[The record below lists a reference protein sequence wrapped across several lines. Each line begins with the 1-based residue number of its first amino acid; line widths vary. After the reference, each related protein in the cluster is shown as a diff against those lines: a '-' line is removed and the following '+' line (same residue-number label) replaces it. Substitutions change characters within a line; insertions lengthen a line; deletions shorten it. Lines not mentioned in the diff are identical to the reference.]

1 MQLNDYQRFI
11 HASRYARW
19 LPDESRR
26 ETWKETV
33 DRYTGFF
40 SNRFPEVFPTEDVN
54 KAIHNLDVMPS
65 MRCLMAAG
73 PALERDEI
81 AGYNC
86 SFIAIDS
93 PKAFDE
99 VMYVLMCGTGVGFS
113 VERQFTNNLPTIA
126 EEFHET
132 DTTIRVKD
140 SRIGWASAYREL
152 ISLLYSGRL
161 PKWDVSGVR
170 PAGARL
176 KTFGGRASGPKPLED
191 LFAFTVHTFKKAAGR
206 KLNSLECHDIVCKV
220 ADIVIVGGVRRSALI
235 SLSNLTDD
243 RMRNAKNGAWWES
256 DVQRALAN
264 NSVAYTEKPDVGIFL
279 KEWGTLYDSKSGERG
294 IFNRV
299 AATKK
304 ASSNGRRDVEGFD
317 YGTNP
322 CGEIILRSKG
332 LCNLSEI
339 VIRENDTLASLKE
352 KVRVA
357 TIIGTFQSTLTN
369 FRYLRSDWRKNQEEE
384 RLLGVSMTGIMD
396 HPVLSKPTD
405 ETIKWLTELREHAI
419 KVNKEWSER
428 LGIPVSAAITTVKPS
443 GTVSQLVGCSSG
455 IHPAYSQ
462 YYIRTVRMD
471 NKDPLTTFFKG
482 AGVPN
487 EPDVTKPNDITI
499 FSFPQKGTESGVTR
513 NETNAIDQLK
523 LYSVYQK
530 NWTEHNPS
538 ITVYYKDDEF
548 LNIGAWI
555 YNNFSDVSGVSLLPH
570 SDHVYKQAPYQE
582 ITKEEYDTFVASFPS
597 IDWGNLKEEEDTTTG
612 TQELSCTAGA
622 CEIVGVQ
629 T

>member
-1 MQLNDYQRFI
+1 MQLTDYQRFI

-26 ETWKETV
+26 ETWEETV
-33 DRYTGFF
+33 NRYTNFF
-40 SNRFPEVFPTEDVN
+40 KNRFPEVFPEEEIN
-54 KAIHNLDVMPS
+54 KAIHDLNVMPS
-65 MRCLMAAG
+65 MRCLMSAG
-73 PALERDEI
+73 AALERDEI

-86 SFIAIDS
+86 SFIAIDN

-113 VERQFTNNLPTIA
+113 VERQFTNNLPSIA

-152 ISLLYSGRL
+152 ISLLYSGRI
-161 PKWDVSGVR
+161 PKWDTSGIR

-191 LFAFTVHTFKKAAGR
+191 LFHFTVHTFKKAAGR

-279 KEWGTLYDSKSGERG
+279 KEWTTLYESKSGERG

-304 ASSNGRRDVEGFD
+304 ASSNGRRDVEGFE

-332 LCNLSEI
+332 LCNLSEV
-339 VIRENDTLASLKE
+339 VIRENDSLADLKE
-352 KVRVA
+352 KVRIA

-396 HPVLSKPTD
+396 HPVLSKPTE
-405 ETIKWLTELREHAI
+405 ETVQWLTELREHAI
-419 KVNKEWSER
+419 NVNKEWAER
-428 LGIPVSAAITTVKPS
+428 LGIPQSAAITTVKPS

-471 NKDPLTTFFKG
+471 NKDPLTLFFK
-482 AGVPN
+482 AQGVPN
-487 EPDVTKPNDITI
+487 EPDVTKPSDITI

-513 NETNAIDQLK
+513 NETNAIEQLK

-538 ITVYYKDDEF
+538 ITVYYKDNEF
-548 LNIGAWI
+548 LTIGDWI

-582 ITKEEYDTFVASFPS
+582 ITKEEYETFVASFPL

-612 TQELSCTAGA
+612 TQELSCVSGV
-622 CEIVGVQ
+622 CEVVGVQ
-629 T
+629 

>member
-1 MQLNDYQRFI
+1 MQLTDYQRFI

-26 ETWKETV
+26 ETWTETV
-33 DRYTGFF
+33 NRYTGFF
-40 SNRFPEVFPTEDVN
+40 NNRFPGLFPTEDVN
-54 KAIHNLDVMPS
+54 KAIENLSVMPS

-99 VMYVLMCGTGVGFS
+99 IMYVLMCGTGVGFS

-152 ISLLYSGRL
+152 VSLLYSGRV

-170 PAGARL
+170 PAGTRL

-279 KEWGTLYDSKSGERG
+279 KEWTTLYESKSGERG

-304 ASSNGRRDVEGFD
+304 ASSNGRRDVEGFE

-332 LCNLSEI
+332 LCNLSEV
-339 VIRENDTLASLKE
+339 VIREEDTLASLKE
-352 KVRVA
+352 KVRIA

-396 HPVLSKPTD
+396 HPILSKPTD
-405 ETIKWLTELREHAI
+405 ECVKWLQELREYAI
-419 KVNKEWSER
+419 EVNKEWANK
-428 LGIPVSAAITTVKPS
+428 LGIPQSAAITTVKPS

-471 NKDPLTTFFKG
+471 NKDPLTTFFKTS
-482 AGVPN
+482 GVPN
-487 EPDVTKPNDITI
+487 EPDVTKPSDITI
-499 FSFPQKGTESGVTR
+499 FSFPQKGTQSGVTR
-513 NETNAIDQLK
+513 NETNAIEQLK

-538 ITVYYKDDEF
+538 ITVYYKDNEF
-548 LNIGAWI
+548 LTIGDWI

-582 ITKEEYDTFVASFPS
+582 VTKEEYDAFVASFPT

-622 CEIVGVQ
+622 CEIVGVA